1 MMLVLGLN
9 ADPETVYE
17 NALRYFAPDDIAEA
31 FAATHGVTLP
41 GQLAQELKERKRLDG
56 TDLIETF
63 RSLAPPCEPISLQ
76 RVTLRRVRVLAG
88 VALLALFFASFAW
101 DNIQSGTFL

>member
-1 MMLVLGLN
+1 MGFTIVRYNNM
-9 ADPETVYE
+9 E

-63 RSLAPPCEPISLQ
+63 RSLAPPC
-76 RVTLRRVRVLAG
+76 
-88 VALLALFFASFAW
+88 LLAAPPLVP
-101 DNIQSGTFL
+101 